1 MSRQRKTITI
11 QIETSGAAFD
21 NHEAGEVSR
30 ILRTLCRD
38 LCADNLTPG
47 QNGLYDI
54 NGNTAGNCN
63 VELSR

>member
-1 MSRQRKTITI
+1 MKQRKTITI
-11 QIETSGAAFD
+11 IIETDGAAFD
-21 NHEAGEVSR
+21 DHEAGEVSR

-54 NGNTAGNCN
+54 NGNTTGQCN
-63 VELSR
+63 VELQR